1 MVKKLVRIIGLAAAI
16 GLVLWFTRERLLPA
30 PHVSGEPAPPF
41 RSTPPAPAPAPEAAA
56 APDDLRAVKGIGP
69 VMAGRPAEQGIT
81 TFRALVDAD
90 AATLGEALGV
100 GESRISDWTAQAR
113 RLLG

>member
-1 MVKKLVRIIGLAAAI
+1 MKKLVRIIGLAAAV

-41 RSTPPAPAPAPEAAA
+41 RSTPQAPKADA

-69 VMAGRPAEQGIT
+69 VMAGRLADSGIT
-81 TFRALVDAD
+81 TFRALADAD
-90 AATLGEALGV
+90 AATLGEDLGV
-100 GESRISDWTAQAR
+100 GESRIADWAAQAR

>member
-41 RSTPPAPAPAPEAAA
+41 RSTPPAPEAVA

-69 VMAGRPAEQGIT
+69 VMAGRLAEHGIT

-100 GESRISDWTAQAR
+100 GETRISDWTAQAR